1 MPRTICWFSCGAAS
15 TLATLLVEDGIPV
28 YCHIENEH
36 PDNWRFMRDCEV
48 KFKRR
53 VTVLKSEKYA
63 DCWEVWEKERW
74 LNGPG
79 GARCT
84 TEMKKLVR
92 RAFTLPDDTQ
102 VFGFTV
108 EEKDRAER
116 FQEHNPEVIFR
127 FPLIEQGLGKGDCL
141 DWLATLNL
149 TMPMMYRLGYH
160 NANCVGCVKGGKGY
174 WNKIRRDFPAT
185 FKRMAELERSIG
197 ASCINGTYLDELN
210 PRAGRHKDLELPE
223 CGLFCGESA

>member
-1 MPRTICWFSCGAAS
+1 MAS
-15 TLATLLVEDGIPV
+15 FLVQGQPV

-36 PDNWRFMRDCEV
+36 PDNLRFLRDCNTWFKHKVEV
-48 KFKRR
+48 IRSDRYTDCWDLWEKRR
-53 VTVLKSEKYA
+53 Y
-63 DCWEVWEKERW
+63 
-74 LNGPG
+74 LNGPT
-79 GARCT
+79 GALCT
-84 TEMKKLVR
+84 TELKKMVR
-92 RAFTLPDDTQ
+92 RAYTQPDDIQ
-102 VFGFTV
+102 IFGFTA
-108 EEKDRAER
+108 EEKDRASR
-116 FQEHNPEVIFR
+116 FQDHNPEVICR
-127 FPLIEQGLGKGDCL
+127 FPLIEQGVGKGDCL
-141 DWLATLNL
+141 DWLETLNL
-149 TMPMMYRLGYH
+149 TLPMMYRLGYH